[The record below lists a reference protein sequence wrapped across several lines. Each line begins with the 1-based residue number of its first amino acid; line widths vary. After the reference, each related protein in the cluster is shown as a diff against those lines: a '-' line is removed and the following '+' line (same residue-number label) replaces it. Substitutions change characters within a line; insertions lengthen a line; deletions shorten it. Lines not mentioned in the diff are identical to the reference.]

1 MLRLYVILACQDVG
15 KQWIVVWRDTV
26 VIQKHLMNFS
36 LLFDVQFR
44 DGQGVL
50 MPLLLLQQVLIHLAS
65 CKRHFS
71 SFPPPFLLYKVF
83 SLYNTFFCYRIYISQ
98 TILHHFIYTFIL
110 KQIYI
115 TIRGA
120 L

>member
-36 LLFDVQFR
+36 LLFDVQFG

-50 MPLLLLQQVLIHLAS
+50 MALTTSATGS
-65 CKRHFS
+65 N
-71 SFPPPFLLYKVF
+71 SFGFV
-83 SLYNTFFCYRIYISQ
+83 
-98 TILHHFIYTFIL
+98 
-110 KQIYI
+110 
-115 TIRGA
+115 
-120 L
+120 